1 MKNKANIFY
10 TAGILLI
17 TFLYLLPV
25 LEYLVLLA
33 INLKPKLDFYF
44 FPLTKFH
51 SQGNIK
57 SLIGSFLLP
66 LFVIIL
72 IELTLILFKKTPPG
86 KVRLSLIQIALISSG
101 YLIFEIFYLAFSVV
115 VESISTNLEE
125 TFMLLG
131 IVFPYNFFIIILI
144 IASFFIYI
152 NRVTRITKQYIN

>member
-66 LFVIIL
+66 VFVIVL
-72 IELTLILFKKTPPG
+72 IELTLFLFKKTPPG
-86 KVRLSLIQIALISSG
+86 KFRLSLIQIALISSG
-101 YLIFEIFYLAFSVV
+101 YLIFDIFYLAFSVV
-115 VESISTNLEE
+115 IESISTNLEE

-131 IVFPYNFFIIILI
+131 IIFPYNFFIIILI